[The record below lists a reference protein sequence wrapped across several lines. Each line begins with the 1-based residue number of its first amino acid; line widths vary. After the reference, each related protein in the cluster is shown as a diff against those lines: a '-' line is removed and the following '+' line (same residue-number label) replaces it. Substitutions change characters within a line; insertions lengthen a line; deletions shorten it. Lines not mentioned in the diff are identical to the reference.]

1 MSIRIN
7 PSIAESS
14 RRRIEMKSKFL
25 AGLVVTLLVAP
36 VWSAEKS
43 LGLTLAQIEAERKA
57 IIGEM
62 VAPTEQQAEQFW
74 EVYWTY
80 RGGVKMLTDRTVE
93 VLEEFAAAEGA
104 PSGDRSAAL
113 VLEVMD
119 IEKRRAALKQ
129 SYVKRF
135 QDVLTPSQV
144 ARWYQ
149 TERKMDAVIR
159 ADMAA
164 TIPFNDLASR
174 SGAEITRGEIR
185 SGREALALVIVQ
197 PMEDQKR
204 PFLYVYRTYM
214 KKTQQLND
222 RIEKLIDEYVASEVS
237 LTDDQAIRM
246 TKEAAEIDAD
256 RVKALVTMIYS
267 LRADLTGKQMA
278 RLMQGELKMNAII
291 DVVLAAAIPVHR

>member
-1 MSIRIN
+1 
-7 PSIAESS
+7 
-14 RRRIEMKSKFL
+14 MKNAL
-25 AGLVVTLLVAP
+25 VAVIVVTLFAAP
-36 VWSAEKS
+36 VFSAEKS

-57 IIGEM
+57 ITAEM
-62 VAPTEQQAEQFW
+62 VAPTEQQTELFW
-74 EVYWTY
+74 ETYWQY

-104 PSGDRSAAL
+104 LSGDRSAAL

-129 SYVKRF
+129 TFVKRF

-159 ADMAA
+159 ADMAL

-174 SGAEITRGEIR
+174 SGAEITRAEIR
-185 SGREALALVIVQ
+185 SGREALALAIVQ
-197 PMEDQKR
+197 PMEGQEKS
-204 PFLYVYRTYM
+204 FLYVYRTYM
-214 KKTQQLND
+214 KKIRKLND
-222 RIEKLIDEYVASEVS
+222 RVGTLIDEYAESQAS
-237 LTDDQAIRM
+237 LDDNQATRM
-246 TKEAAEIDAD
+246 TREAAEIDPE
-256 RVKALVTMIYS
+256 RVKALKTMIYS

-291 DVVLAAAIPVHR
+291 DVALAAAIPVNR

>member
-1 MSIRIN
+1 MKKSLLASIVI
-7 PSIAESS
+7 
-14 RRRIEMKSKFL
+14 M
-25 AGLVVTLLVAP
+25 LLVAP

-104 PSGDRSAAL
+104 LSGDRSAAL

-159 ADMAA
+159 ADMALR
-164 TIPFNDLASR
+164 IPFNDFASR
-174 SGAEITRGEIR
+174 SGAEITRAEIR
-185 SGREALALVIVQ
+185 SGREALALAIVQ
-197 PMEDQKR
+197 PMEDQQR
-204 PFLYVYRTYM
+204 PFLYAYRTYM
-214 KKTQQLND
+214 KKVQKLND
-222 RIEKLIDEYVASEVS
+222 RVGTLIDEYVKSQAS
-237 LTDDQAIRM
+237 LDDKQAARM
-246 TKEAAEIDAD
+246 TKEAAEIDPV
-256 RVKALVTMIYS
+256 RVKALQTMIYS

-291 DVVLAAAIPVHR
+291 DVALAVAIPVHQ